1 MLITVTR
8 RKWLRLL
15 WALHHLIVDGQALR
29 ILLDD
34 LAALAAG
41 RPLPPAAS
49 FAACC
54 RRLDAAL
61 GGDRLAQLL
70 AYWDQRSASK
80 GEGASGSDM
89 ARKAAG
95 LDCDNRRYGDGI
107 KRMEDLLRQNRYPVP
122 APQ

>member
-1 MLITVTR
+1 MRRAGVLAVVLGIAMPTV
-8 RKWLRLL
+8 
-15 WALHHLIVDGQALR
+15 AFGQQAEIEPKAR
-29 ILLDD
+29 
-34 LAALAAG
+34 
-41 RPLPPAAS
+41 
-49 FAACC
+49 C
-54 RRLDAAL
+54 
-61 GGDRLAQLL
+61 AQLL

-122 APQ
+122 APQP